1 MDYLFLEGRV
11 MDNYLNI
18 NGQQVRVSN
27 LDKVYW
33 PEDGYRKA
41 DLISY
46 YIEMS
51 EIILPYL
58 RDRPL
63 VMSRYPDGIAGK
75 FFYHKNLTKS
85 QTPPYVK
92 TQRIFSREGDKG
104 VNYIIGSG
112 VESLVFMANLG
123 AIELHPWFSRVNTLD
138 YPDWAIFDLDPAKGA
153 TFADT
158 VAVAR
163 LIHQLLDELK
173 VKHYPKTS
181 GATGLHIYVPVE
193 PIYTYDQLQE
203 FVELVGLIVVQV
215 ISNKATIY
223 DRKVKDRTGK
233 VYIDY
238 LQNIKGKTITG
249 VYSIR
254 PLKGAPI
261 STPLHW
267 DEVKPSLEPDIFNLE
282 TISRRIAKVGDLF
295 QPILNEKQNIDR
307 ALKLLQSEVST
318 VK

>member
-1 MDYLFLEGRV
+1 MDEFIK
-11 MDNYLNI
+11 I
-18 NGQQVRVSN
+18 NGQEIRVSN
-27 LDKVYW
+27 LQKVYW

-51 EIILPYL
+51 ALISPYL
-58 RDRPL
+58 KDRPL
-63 VMSRYPDGIAGK
+63 VMSRYPDGIDGK
-75 FFYHKNLTKS
+75 FFYHKNLLPE
-85 QTPPYVK
+85 QTPRYLK
-92 TQRIFSREGDKG
+92 TQKIFSQNGTKG
-104 VNYIIGSG
+104 TNYIIGSG
-112 VESLVFMANLG
+112 VETLVFMANLG
-123 AIELHPWFSRVNTLD
+123 AIELHPWFSRVTSLD

-163 LIHQLLDELK
+163 VIHQILDELK
-173 VKHYPKTS
+173 VEHLPKTS
-181 GATGLHIYVPVE
+181 GATGLHIYVPLE
-193 PIYTYDQLQE
+193 PIYTYEEVQE
-203 FVELVGLIVVQV
+203 FVELVGWIVVEV
-215 ISNKATIY
+215 VSEKATIY

-261 STPLHW
+261 STPLDW
-267 DEVKPSLEPDIFNLE
+267 DEVEPSLNPQNFNLQ
-282 TISRRIAKVGDLF
+282 TISRRIQKVGDLF
-295 QPILNEKQNIDR
+295 QPILEKKQRIDH
-307 ALKLLQSEVST
+307 ALNLLRNEVSP